1 MVTLGMPESRAK
13 TRAGKQRHVAK
24 TMREFKEGDLESSS
38 GQAVTNPKQAVAI
51 ALSQTG
57 QSKPERSSLSERKG
71 ASGGSSRGSSN
82 ASLARR
88 LDQRLDQRRR

>member
-1 MVTLGMPESRAK
+1 MPESRAK
-13 TRAGKQRHVAK
+13 TKAGKQRHVAK
-24 TMREFKEGDLESSS
+24 TMGEFKEGDLKSSS
-38 GQAVTNPKQAVAI
+38 GQTVTNPKQAVAI

-57 QSKPERSSLSERKG
+57 QSKPPSERKG
-71 ASGGSSRGSSN
+71 ASRPGPSNARSSN

>member
-1 MVTLGMPESRAK
+1 MPESRAK
-13 TRAGKQRHVAK
+13 TKAGKQRHVAK
-24 TMREFKEGDLESSS
+24 TMREFKEGDLQSSS
-38 GQAVTNPKQAVAI
+38 GQTVTNPKQAVAI

-57 QSKPERSSLSERKG
+57 QSKPQRNSSGERKG
-71 ASGGSSRGSSN
+71 SRGPGPGPSNAGSSN

>member
-13 TRAGKQRHVAK
+13 TKAGKQRHVAK
-24 TMREFKEGDLESSS
+24 TMREFKAGDLESSS
-38 GQAVTNPKQAVAI
+38 GQTVTNPKQAVAI

-57 QSKPERSSLSERKG
+57 QSKPQSERKG
-71 ASGGSSRGSSN
+71 SESRGPGRGSSN

-88 LDQRLDQRRR
+88 LDQRLDQRRRR